1 MPELPEV
8 QTVVSELNK
17 KILNKKIIDVW
28 SDWPKMIKTS
38 NLAEFKKKIKGLKI
52 KTVKRRG
59 KNILI
64 YLEAMPLSVIPAIR
78 QLAEGIQDLNL
89 LDCRLRGNDKALNM
103 VTKKFLLL
111 IHLKMTGHLL
121 LGQWRIEKSGA
132 VVIPNDGEGSKSLLT
147 EKVNGYVH
155 LIFYLDDGSMIGFSD
170 MRKFG
175 KILLG
180 TEKEIEALGNLDK
193 LVPEPLAQD
202 FDLKKFKGL
211 IKGERR
217 KIKQVLL
224 DQEVM
229 VGFGN
234 IYSDETL
241 WASEVHPCRL
251 ANEIKE
257 VELNKMYVN
266 MRAIFLEAIRLK
278 GTSIVDF
285 RHPSGQSGFYSKV
298 LKVYQREGEPC
309 YRCRT
314 LIERIKI
321 ATRSA
326 HFCPQ
331 CQK

>member
-8 QTVVSELNK
+8 QTVVNQLNK

-64 YLEAMPLSVIPAIR
+64 ELENDSSFVVIPNECEESKISRFAR
-78 QLAEGIQDLNL
+78 N
-89 LDCRLRGNDKALNM
+89 NSP
-103 VTKKFLLL
+103 KKFLLL

-121 LGQWRIEKSGA
+121 LGKWRIEKSGA
-132 VVIPNDGEGSKSLLT
+132 VVIPSDGEGSKSLLT

-193 LVPEPLAQD
+193 LGPEPLAQD

-234 IYSDETL
+234 IYADETL
-241 WASEVHPCRL
+241 WASGVHPCRL

-266 MRAIFLEAIRLK
+266 MRAIFLEAIKFK

-326 HFCPQ
+326 HFCPK
-331 CQK
+331 CQKN